1 MGDRRKSGARGVG
14 ELVTMQ
20 TLVRAE
26 LPRERHQQVT
36 RFVRL
41 ENERARLERELGIWE
56 QQKAAIERRLDQIYQ
71 QIDAMRSL
79 LLEDRPARPKEPP
92 PTVKRRKPAPA
103 DAVAPSVKERRDI
116 SIDY

>member
-1 MGDRRKSGARGVG
+1 MGDRRKSGARSIG

-56 QQKAAIERRLDQIYQ
+56 QRKAAIEKRLDEVYR
-71 QIDAMRSL
+71 QIDAMGSL
-79 LLEDRPARPKEPP
+79 LLEDRSTRSKELP
-92 PTVKRRKPAPA
+92 PTVKRRKPALA
-103 DAVAPSVKERRDI
+103 DAVAPYVKERRDI